1 MKKSKLFTVGA
12 LVFALALGLVLTGCD
27 DDGGGGNTAVTFSS
41 VTANGSSS
49 QTTTQLTLTFS
60 QAITGLSASDITL
73 SGVSGVN
80 KGSLSGSG
88 PSYTLPISGFSSGG
102 TLSVAVAKSG
112 YDISGSPKSTTIY
125 YNSGSSGGGGNI
137 AVTFSSVTA
146 NGSSSQTSTQL
157 TLTFSQAITGLS
169 AGDITLSG
177 VSGVNKGTLGGSGP
191 SYTLPISGFT
201 SGGTLSVA
209 VAKSGYTIS
218 GSPKT
223 AAIYYNSGSNGG
235 GGQENVV
242 IILESNSPYGWQKTY
257 EPASLLN
264 GVKIEQ
270 GDVYTFTYSFISN
283 VAIDQL
289 QVSLVDNAEATGW
302 AWNVISNSAVIQQN
316 ITANTVV
323 SGSVTLTA
331 TGTATNATP
340 EANRLVFQAGT
351 GTASQPTLTFTTLRL
366 EKGSSNPGG
375 GGDTAVTFSSVT
387 ANGSSSQTSTQLTLT
402 FSQAIT
408 GLSASNITLSGV
420 PGVIKGTLSGS
431 GSTYTLPISGF
442 TSGGTLSVA
451 VAKSGYTISG
461 SPKQVTIYY
470 SEGGGVTDNATL
482 TSVTANG
489 SITDRNP
496 TTQLTLTFDKVIN
509 GLSAND
515 INITPNNA
523 YAMLNVNKGVLSG
536 SGPVYTLDVGI
547 RDDSTSGDVGFYI
560 GSLTVDVTKSGYTIS
575 GTPMD
580 TAIYYYSGSATATL
594 ISVTAD
600 GSNTQTTTQL
610 TLTFDKVI
618 DLSAS
623 HITLSGVPNVSK
635 GNLSGGTWQPVY
647 TLDISGITSDGTLT
661 VAVESPGYTIVG
673 SPKTV
678 SIRHFDN
685 NFTFISVGAFG
696 SATQTSGLTL
706 TFDRAIPGLTV
717 SDITLSGMSG
727 VTKGNLNGTG
737 PSYTLSLNGLSTS
750 GTLTVSVQKSGYTI
764 TGSPQSAT
772 VIYSNT
778 PQGPSAPTG
787 VSATAASSSSIT
799 VSWNSVPGADG
810 YYIYR
815 SSSSS
820 GTYTQV
826 GTSPTTSYTDT
837 GLSAST
843 TYYYKVAAYNNN
855 GEGSQSSADYAT
867 TQSSGSGGGTTVTLS
882 SVTANGSSSQT
893 TTSLTLTFSQ
903 TITGLSASD
912 ITLSGVSG
920 VSKGTLS
927 SSGSSYTLPISGFT
941 SGGTLSV
948 SVSKSGYTING
959 SPKSTTIYYSG
970 GGSTAAPI
978 APNDY
983 SVYRNTSTSAVTTAL
998 TYSATDK
1005 SLADSYVYCYY
1016 VNDTLA
1022 FMYDNAPNPQSDI
1035 DVSVIAGT
1043 TGSNYL
1049 IVISD
1054 TYIYRTPGTY
1064 RIKVRIYSGS
1074 QYIDTIERTTTT
1086 LNIP

>member
-60 QAITGLSASDITL
+60 QAITGLSAGDITL

-88 PSYTLPISGFSSGG
+88 PSYTLPVSGFTSGG

-112 YDISGSPKSTTIY
+112 YDISGSPKSATIY

-146 NGSSSQTSTQL
+146 NGSSSQTTTQL

-177 VSGVNKGTLGGSGP
+177 VSGVNKGSLGGSGP

-242 IILESNSPYGWQKTY
+242 ITLESNSPYGWQKTY

-331 TGTATNATP
+331 AGTATDTTP

-351 GTASQPTLTFTTLRL
+351 GTASQPTLTFTTLKL
-366 EKGSSNPGG
+366 EKGTGNSGG
-375 GGDTAVTFSSVT
+375 GNTAVTFSSVT

-402 FSQAIT
+402 FSQAIS

-451 VAKSGYTISG
+451 VAKSGYDISG
-461 SPKQVTIYY
+461 SPMTVSIYYNGSGGGGDPSDDLIGKWYYSQEEADTASEYAVALEFTSDMFYGFQYSLTYTATNNTITIY
-470 SEGGGVTDNATL
+470 SENAPLGYWTW
-482 TSVTANG
+482 SY
-489 SITDRNP
+489 
-496 TTQLTLTFDKVIN
+496 VIN
-509 GLSAND
+509 G
-515 INITPNNA
+515 T
-523 YAMLNVNKGVLSG
+523 K
-536 SGPVYTLDVGI
+536 
-547 RDDSTSGDVGFYI
+547 
-560 GSLTVDVTKSGYTIS
+560 LTFSNTS
-575 GTPMD
+575 GTPFSD
-580 TAIYYYSGSATATL
+580 EDYYRSTPVTFSG
-594 ISVTAD
+594 VTAD
-600 GSNTQTTTQL
+600 GSSTQTTTQL
-610 TLTFDKVI
+610 TLIFSQAI
-618 DLSAS
+618 NGLSADD
-623 HITLSGVPNVSK
+623 ITLNGVSGVNK
-635 GNLSGGTWQPVY
+635 ETLNGSGSTY
-647 TLDISGITSDGTLT
+647 TLGISGFTSSGTLT
-661 VAVESPGYTIVG
+661 VAVAKSGYAISG

-678 SIRHFDN
+678 PIYCIIDVVFSSLN
-685 NFTFISVGAFG
+685 ANG
-696 SATQTSGLTL
+696 SSTQTTTTLTL
-706 TFDRAIPGLTV
+706 TFDRVIPGLTP

-727 VTKGNLNGTG
+727 VNKSMALGGDG
-737 PSYTLSLNGLSTS
+737 PGIGGFTS
-750 GTLTVSVQKSGYTI
+750 AGTLTVAVAKSGYNI
-764 TGSPQSAT
+764 LGSPKEAA
-772 VIYSNT
+772 IYYYYNPQAQT
-778 PQGPSAPTG
+778 PDTPTG
-787 VSATAASSSSIT
+787 VSATAVSSSSIT
-799 VSWNSVPGADG
+799 VSWNSVPGATG

-826 GTSPTTSYTDT
+826 GTSTTTSYPDT

-903 TITGLSASD
+903 AITGLSASD

-948 SVSKSGYTING
+948 SVSKSGYTISG

-970 GGSTAAPI
+970 GGGTAAPK
-978 APNDY
+978 APNDF
-983 SVYRNTSTSAVTTAL
+983 SVYRSTPNSAVTATL

-1005 SLADSYVYCYY
+1005 SLADSYQYYYY
-1016 VNDTLA
+1016 VNDKLT
-1022 FMYDNAPNPQSDI
+1022 FMYTNAPNSQSDI
-1035 DVSVIAGT
+1035 DVSVSTGT
-1043 TGSNYL
+1043 TGGNYL
-1049 IVISD
+1049 INISD
-1054 TYIYRTPGTY
+1054 TYIYKTPGTY

-1074 QYIDTIERTTTT
+1074 QYIDTVERTTTT